1 MSSEDTNIADLEKS
15 PGFRPV
21 PKTGVIYVMTEAAK
35 HGYQTGSSDWANL
48 GQGAPETGDIPG
60 APERLLQISM
70 TTDDLEYA
78 PVDGLDEL
86 KEGVAELYNQR
97 YRQNKSSKYTKDN
110 VAICSGGR
118 LAVTRAVSAL
128 GRTNIGHFLPDY
140 TAYEEL
146 LEAFGSFVPIPILA
160 DETKGYEFSAEA
172 LKKEVLGRGLSSV
185 LLSNPSNP
193 TGRLIS
199 GKDLKAWTDVSR
211 EHRCTLIFDEF
222 YSHYIFDQ
230 ERLSVSAAEF
240 VEDVNKDPVI
250 VIDGLTKNWR
260 YPGFRV
266 SWTVGPRSV
275 IEAVS
280 SAGSFL
286 DGGCA
291 QPMQIAATKLV
302 NQELADQEAAAIKKN
317 FSAKREFIV
326 SELTKLGIEINPK
339 PAGSFYCWGNLEGL
353 PKKINTGMQFFRAGL
368 DAGVITVPGAFFDI
382 NPGQRRSADRPS
394 RFRHFARFS
403 FGPDMPQ
410 LERGVKAL
418 KKLIG

>member
-1 MSSEDTNIADLEKS
+1 MSPEEENKSNQEKS

-21 PKTGVIYVMTEAAK
+21 PRTGVIYVMTEAAK
-35 HGYQTGSSDWANL
+35 RGYTAGSADWANL

-60 APERLLQISM
+60 APERLLNISM

-78 PVDGLDEL
+78 PVDGLEEL
-86 KEGVAELYNQR
+86 KEAVAKLYNQR
-97 YRQNKSSKYTKDN
+97 YRQNKSSQYTKDN

-160 DETKGYEFSAEA
+160 DEKGGFEFTASS
-172 LKKEVLGRGLSSV
+172 LKREILGRGLSAV

-193 TGRLIS
+193 TGRTIQ
-199 GKDLKAWTDVSR
+199 GKDLAEWTAVGR
-211 EHRCTLIFDEF
+211 EHRCTLLFDEF
-222 YSHYIFDQ
+222 YSHYVYNSKQPSI
-230 ERLSVSAAEF
+230 SAAEF
-240 VEDVNKDPVI
+240 VEDVDSDPTI
-250 VIDGLTKNWR
+250 IIDGLTKNWR

-275 IEAVS
+275 IEALA

-286 DGGCA
+286 DGGCSR
-291 QPMQIAATKLV
+291 PMQIAATQLV
-302 NQELADQEAAAIKKN
+302 TKEIADQEAAAIKKN
-317 FSAKREFIV
+317 FSEKREFMV
-326 SELTKLGIEINPK
+326 SGLKSLGIEVDPK
-339 PAGSFYCWGNLEGL
+339 PAGGFYCWGSLEGL
-353 PKKINTGMQFFRAGL
+353 PEELNTGMKFFRAGL
-368 DAGVITVPGAFFDI
+368 EHGVITVPGAFFDI
-382 NPGQRRSADRPS
+382 NPGQRRADRPS
-394 RFRHFARFS
+394 RFRHFSRFS

-410 LERGVKAL
+410 LERGIAAL
-418 KKLIG
+418 RKMIG